1 MNLQPVKMSL
11 QRMMCPEH
19 HEHPEVKVVGDQ
31 IEIKCCCEKFKAEL
45 VRQSESL
52 IAKSVKDDLEKR
64 LKSIFK

>member
-45 VRQSESL
+45 VKQSKSL
-52 IAKSVKDDLEKR
+52 IAKVAKDEIER
-64 LKSIFK
+64 SIQSIFK

>member
-19 HEHPEVKVVGDQ
+19 HEHPEVKVVGDE
-31 IEIKCCCEKFKAEL
+31 IEIKCCCENFKAEL
-45 VRQSESL
+45 VRQSKSL